1 MNEVDIQQLYNEQV
15 QDDLIRRTREAVSNL
30 IELCPHEFGLENL
43 IPCDASFRST
53 VPERLAQLYQEV
65 CEYCTEASIPF
76 DHAWVSIP
84 RKHHHHVLMSFIALG
99 IGMAS
104 TTFL

>member
-1 MNEVDIQQLYNEQV
+1 MNEVDIQQLYNEQI

-76 DHAWVSIP
+76 DHAWVSNIP
-84 RKHHHHVLMSFIALG
+84 ISL
-99 IGMAS
+99 AS
-104 TTFL
+104 ASS